1 MGEEGKSDVGNFYF
15 IFGFCFIFIF
25 ILLLLIIFLGLVRF
39 GFWICVS
46 FRLGILG

>member
-1 MGEEGKSDVGNFYF
+1 MMLG
-15 IFGFCFIFIF
+15 IF
-25 ILLLLIIFLGLVRF
+25 ILFLGFVLFLFFLLLIIFLGLVRF